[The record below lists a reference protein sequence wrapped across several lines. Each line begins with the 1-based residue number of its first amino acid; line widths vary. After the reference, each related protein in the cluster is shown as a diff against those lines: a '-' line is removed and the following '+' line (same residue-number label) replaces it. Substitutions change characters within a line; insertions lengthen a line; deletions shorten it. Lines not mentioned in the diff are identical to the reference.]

1 MDILDCAGRESGVQL
16 LAIKGAHVSSMAIFV
31 IAYLESYYEEV
42 SRQPEMK
49 CPYCAEEPKDLATV
63 CRYCGRDLSLVLS
76 LIQEKEQ
83 LQEKVSSL
91 DQKVLALTA
100 GRDAQQTSEW
110 YFVDKLIN
118 TGPTRR
124 QSTLAV
130 VLPALVS
137 FVSAALYLFFTQHL
151 DEWVTS
157 YSIVPTQNIED
168 LSEDLAAGLGI
179 GIVLSILILSW
190 FLAPLPFG
198 FWAGLALPG
207 NHPKSYT
214 LLGFLVGL
222 LTMIGVVGAHMLT
235 VGVGVLVAASLR
247 DWLELLTFSFFGP
260 VLFFVAGG
268 LFADVLKTRAYQKTI
283 DLGLPQQ
290 MVAKLSGSEHDPS
303 EKELG
308 QRKSLFMQLVGPGA
322 IVFLGTLVRFL
333 GDLVKLIES
342 FLSR

>member
-1 MDILDCAGRESGVQL
+1 MT
-16 LAIKGAHVSSMAIFV
+16 IFV
-31 IAYLESYYEEV
+31 LAYVASDYEEV

-118 TGPTRR
+118 AEPTRR
-124 QSTLAV
+124 QITLAV

-137 FVSAALYLFFTQHL
+137 FVSAALYLFVTQHL
-151 DEWVTS
+151 DEWVTPYGS
-157 YSIVPTQNIED
+157 GSTYNIEN
-168 LSEDLAAGLGI
+168 LSEDLSAGLGI
-179 GIVLSILILSW
+179 GIVESILILSW
-190 FLAPLPFG
+190 FFAPLPFG

-207 NHPKSYT
+207 VNHLKRYT
-214 LLGFLVGL
+214 LLGLLVGF
-222 LTMIGVVGAHMLT
+222 LTIIGVIGAHMLT
-235 VGVGVLVAASLR
+235 VGVGVLAAASLT
-247 DWLELLTFSFFGP
+247 DWIELLAFTIVGSA
-260 VLFFVAGG
+260 LFFLAGG
-268 LFADVLKTRAYQKTI
+268 LFADVLKTRAYQKSI
-283 DLGLPQQ
+283 DLGLPEQ
-290 MVAKLSGSEHDPS
+290 MVAKLSGSEHDQS
-303 EKELG
+303 EKKLG
-308 QRKSLFMQLVGPGA
+308 QRKSLFRQLVGPGA
-322 IVFLGTLVRFL
+322 VVFLGTLVRFL

-342 FLSR
+342 F

>member
-1 MDILDCAGRESGVQL
+1 MAVF
-16 LAIKGAHVSSMAIFV
+16 VSASVA
-31 IAYLESYYEEV
+31 SDHEEV

-49 CPYCAEEPKDLATV
+49 CPYCAEELKAKAII
-63 CRYCGRDLSLVLS
+63 CRYCGQNLSLMKDNEL
-76 LIQEKEQ
+76 
-83 LQEKVSSL
+83 LQEEVSSL
-91 DQKVLALTA
+91 EKKVLEVTA
-100 GRDAQQTSEW
+100 SRDVQQTSESRDVQQTSEW
-110 YFVDKLIN
+110 YFLDKLIN
-118 TGPTRR
+118 TELNRR
-124 QSTLAV
+124 QIILAV
-130 VLPALVS
+130 ALPSLVS
-137 FVSAALYLFFTQHL
+137 FVSAALYLLIAQYL
-151 DEWVTS
+151 NEWVPS
-157 YSIVPTQNIED
+157 YSNVDAYNIED
-168 LSEDLAAGLGI
+168 LSTDLAAGLGT

-308 QRKSLFMQLVGPGA
+308 QGKSLFKQLLGPSSLAFFG
-322 IVFLGTLVRFL
+322 LVVHFL
-333 GDLVKLIES
+333 GDLARFIETV
-342 FLSR
+342 